1 MSFGTRNRAK
11 RVILR
16 AGTAS
21 TDPRCHNARTNAPAT
36 TPRATIT
43 PPVPTPATEPR
54 ILRRLSAA
62 PFEVVLVGVDV
73 LLACEPLLLGVVV
86 VPVRVPVLVPV
97 PLVPEPDVVVVV
109 PPETLP
115 VYEIVE
121 VSSENVV
128 VA

>member
-1 MSFGTRNRAK
+1 MSFGPRNRAK
-11 RVILR
+11 RAILR

-21 TDPRCHNARTNAPAT
+21 TDPRYHNARTNAPAT

-62 PFEVVLVGVDV
+62 PFEVVLVGVVV
-73 LLACEPLLLGVVV
+73 LLAGEPLLLRVVV
-86 VPVRVPVLVPV
+86 VPVPVCV
-97 PLVPEPDVVVVV
+97 VPEPDVVVVV
-109 PPETLP
+109 PETLP
-115 VYEIVE
+115 VYEMVE
-121 VSSENVV
+121 VFSENVV